1 MDIDINKV
9 NGLVRQLEGVTS
21 RAKTVID
28 SAKKGQ
34 WPYAGLNHAQRIF
47 CAMLASQGSDLAIEA
62 GKKLGLSIGQ
72 DEEQTRLARVETF
85 VRESARFI
93 DTDPDSNATARIA
106 AVSALAEAAA
116 DLVARAE
123 RVLEQDESLSGQP
136 IRHGALWDK

>member
-28 SAKKGQ
+28 SAKKAQ

-47 CAMLASQGSDLAIEA
+47 CALLASQASDLAIET

-106 AVSALAEAAA
+106 AVGALCQAATE
-116 DLVARAE
+116 LVARAE

>member
-9 NGLVRQLEGVTS
+9 NALVRILEQVTS

-28 SAKKGQ
+28 KAKKAP
-34 WPYAGLNHAQRIF
+34 WPYTGLNHAQRIF
-47 CAMLASQGSDLAIEA
+47 CAMLASSGSDLAIEA

-72 DEEQTRLARVETF
+72 DEEATRQSRVETF